1 MREEEYVVLTRIL
14 VSQNQIA
21 DALGLSEKLIESAQA
36 SDRNAAT
43 LEVLLIQA
51 LAYQTQGD
59 MNQALAVLGKALKL
73 AEKGGAVRIFLDE
86 GEPMAELLDAFSRQ
100 SSTVNGEFLDSL
112 REGFRATQMQAEPN
126 IIEDRIAKNG
136 DLLDPLSDRELEVL
150 RLLAAALSYREIAEE
165 LFVSINTV
173 KAHTKN
179 IYSKMG
185 VHGRMQAA
193 QRAKELHLI

>member
-1 MREEEYVVLTRIL
+1 
-14 VSQNQIA
+14 
-21 DALGLSEKLIESAQA
+21 
-36 SDRNAAT
+36 
-43 LEVLLIQA
+43 
-51 LAYQTQGD
+51 
-59 MNQALAVLGKALKL
+59 
-73 AEKGGAVRIFLDE
+73 
-86 GEPMAELLDAFSRQ
+86 
-100 SSTVNGEFLDSL
+100 
-112 REGFRATQMQAEPN
+112 MQAEPN

>member
-1 MREEEYVVLTRIL
+1 MREEEYIVLTRIL

-51 LAYQTQGD
+51 LAYQAQGD

-100 SSTVNGEFLDSL
+100 SSTINGEFLDSL

-136 DLLDPLSDRELEVL
+136 GLLDPLSDRELEVL